1 MIYTIRKTL
10 FKIFELKNYAQ
21 LFIIPNEG
29 GDSFCSI
36 LRFGSPGKMD
46 LLVMMYSENEFVREE
61 FLLRIYSKH
70 TTQL

>member
-29 GDSFCSI
+29 DDSFCSS
-36 LRFGSPGKMD
+36 LRFGSPGNMD
-46 LLVMMYSENEFVREE
+46 LLVMMYSENVAREE